1 MVAAAKSTPET
12 AAATIWILYS
22 SLEAQN
28 SHIAFSPEGEMILDL
43 EDVDRGQSVI
53 TERLLVM
60 NTKIQTGQEELTL

>member
-1 MVAAAKSTPET
+1 
-12 AAATIWILYS
+12 
-22 SLEAQN
+22 
-28 SHIAFSPEGEMILDL
+28 MILDL